1 MIVATRRWVLASLAL
16 AAALMAGLAPA
27 AVTAAPTTPSAVGP
41 CQAGW
46 QELPVPSSA
55 FESTPFEIVT
65 REGKPAWIVGGS
77 NSGPLVLRWKSTY
90 WKHLAKGATGHRGFV
105 GAVST
110 GTTQIIG
117 AGYVR
122 GSWTEYEPYV
132 GRMKD
137 GRLHGRK
144 PPNPT
149 SDRAGL
155 ADIAKLP
162 GGKLWVVGTRL
173 HRGKLLALAS
183 RWNGSRWTHSHPA
196 SGSGAGLLAIE
207 RAPTGRLWTVG
218 WKEVSPGRPKPLIGK
233 LVNGKWKTTRGPGL
247 GSGTAILTDIS
258 FRASK
263 AGYAVGYQVK
273 PASDHHRAILFHWDG
288 SVWSRMALPWADDF
302 SALPRSISA
311 GPDGELW
318 IGGAQLATD
327 TREARGF
334 VAHLA
339 DGTWDVDV
347 LGVPK
352 TVRSDVTD
360 VAVTDKGA
368 IAVAAVA
375 GTAAVLRTCDAPSLA
390 ADQKRRVRI
399 SAIEKRVAA
408 NGVHAEV
415 TGGET
420 VDRLSRSAGALSA
433 PTLAAPVLA
442 SGFVVKD
449 RTAKAGL
456 DIWTGTYDGFA
467 SDLDGNGRKDVFI
480 GRHAGRLPILMMN
493 RKSGFVRAAVAPLF
507 SVVDRHACAVADVDK
522 SGSRDILCVT
532 GRGHGKQITRHE
544 LSVDPGRASG
554 HLDQAT
560 AGLSDPL
567 GRGRAVEFVQLDKD
581 GWPDVFIGTAP
592 DRNDSLPSLNRFYR
606 NVGGTLVPAYDV
618 GLDKA
623 HGAICSWSG
632 DIDRDKDE
640 DLAYCTFWPIGSRRA
655 GVRLMRNEGGK
666 LVDRTL
672 ARGIRPIGDIDVSFA
687 DVSGDGRKDLI
698 QLSRSRLRV
707 SKWTRSGYR
716 KIWEATVYDGVA
728 IATADA
734 NNDGRAD
741 IYLARGSKRGNKP
754 DRLLIS
760 RNKGKRFVSVRIPTT
775 TKGAPDDVF
784 ALDYDKN
791 GYSDFV
797 ILNGGGTQGP
807 VKLLASFPR

>member
-1 MIVATRRWVLASLAL
+1 LIVASTRRAL
-16 AAALMAGLAPA
+16 TTLTLVAALMAGLAPA
-27 AVTAAPTTPSAVGP
+27 MVTAASTTPSAVGP

-46 QELPVPSSA
+46 QEVPVPSSA
-55 FESTPFEIVT
+55 LESTPFEIVT
-65 REGKPAWIVGGS
+65 RDGKPAWIVGGS

-90 WKHLAKGATGHRGFV
+90 WKHLAQGATGHRGFV

-110 GTTQIIG
+110 GARQFLA
-117 AGYVR
+117 AGYKR
-122 GSWTEYEPYV
+122 DTWTEFDPYV
-132 GRMKD
+132 GRMNN
-137 GRLHGRK
+137 GSLFGRK
-144 PPNPT
+144 APNPT
-149 SDRAGL
+149 SNRAGL
-155 ADIAKLP
+155 ADIVKLP
-162 GGKLWVVGTRL
+162 GGKMWVVGTRL
-173 HRGKLLALAS
+173 HRGRLLALAS
-183 RWNGSRWTHSHPA
+183 RWTGSRWVHSHPA

-207 RAPTGRLWTVG
+207 RAPNGRVWTVG
-218 WKEVSPGRPKPLIGK
+218 WKEVSSGRPKPLIGK

-258 FRASK
+258 FRTSK

-273 PASDHHRAILFHWDG
+273 PVSDHHRTILFRWDG
-288 SVWSRMALPWADDF
+288 SAWSRVALPWADDF

-327 TREARGF
+327 TRETRGF

-339 DGTWDVDV
+339 GGTWDVDV

-375 GTAAVLRTCDAPSLA
+375 GTAAVLRTCDAPSPA
-390 ADQKRRVRI
+390 AAKKRRVPV
-399 SAIEKRVAA
+399 SAINARLTA
-408 NGVHAEV
+408 NGVHYESIGSEV
-415 TGGET
+415 
-420 VDRLSRSAGALSA
+420 VDRSSRAAALLVA
-433 PTLAAPVLA
+433 PALAAPVRA

-449 RTAKAGL
+449 RTARAGL
-456 DIWTGTYDGFA
+456 DIWAGTYDGFA
-467 SDLDGNGRKDVFI
+467 ADLNGNGRKDVFI
-480 GRHAGRLPILMMN
+480 GRHGGQLPILMMN
-493 RKSGFVRAAVAPLF
+493 RKSGFVRAAGSSLF
-507 SVVDRHACAVADVDK
+507 SVVDRHGCATADVDK

-532 GRGHGKQITRHE
+532 GRGRGKQITRHE
-544 LSVDPGRASG
+544 LTIDPGKASG
-554 HLDQAT
+554 HLDRAT
-560 AGLSDPL
+560 AGLADPL
-567 GRGRAVEFVQLDKD
+567 GRGRTVEFIHLDKD
-581 GWPDVFIGTAP
+581 GWPEVFIGTEP

-623 HGAICSWSG
+623 HGAACSWSG

-640 DLAYCTFWPIGSRRA
+640 DLAYCTFWPFGSRRA
-655 GVRLMRNEGGK
+655 GIRLMRNEGGK
-666 LVDRTL
+666 LVDRTKG
-672 ARGIRPIGDIDVSFA
+672 RGIRPIGDIDVSFA
-687 DVSGDGRKDLI
+687 DVTGDGRKDLV
-698 QLSRSRLRV
+698 QLSKSRLRV

-741 IYLARGSKRGNKP
+741 IYVARGSKRGNKP

-760 RNKGKRFVSVRIPTT
+760 RNKGRRFVSVRIPTT

-797 ILNGGGTQGP
+797 ILNGGGTPGP
-807 VKLLASFPR
+807 VKLLASIPG